1 MLGGPFG
8 RALKHQNVSAT
19 SGKVLRPLRDQQ
31 VFDARLVNSW
41 LGLTTDVAR
50 LAILTRVQQAVITP
64 AYRLVFRLEIAN
76 RPGMFARVATT
87 IGARGCSLGAID
99 LVEATPQLHVRDVT
113 VDCPDEKTGQAL
125 QGDLQHLDGV
135 TVRAVSDRAFLLHL
149 GGKVETKGRVQVR
162 TRDDLSLVYT
172 PGVARV
178 CRAIAEDKD
187 KVWKLTIRQNSVAVV
202 TDGTAVLGLGD
213 IGPEAAMPVME
224 GKVLI
229 FAEFA
234 GITAFPL
241 CLDTKDPDEIVR
253 TVEHVAPVFGG
264 INLEDIAA
272 PSCFIVERKLRERLD
287 IPVFHDDQHGTAV
300 VVLAGLRNAAA
311 VVKKELTEM
320 RVVIAGAGA
329 AGIATARLLR
339 LAGVRDISLCDRH
352 GIVNASRSD
361 ENSEKVAIARELGT
375 KRTGALEDA
384 VEGAHVFVGL
394 SGPRV
399 LSLDAL
405 KTMAR
410 PRIVFGLANPDPE
423 IDPLEAAPH
432 VDVLAT
438 GRSDYP
444 NQVNNS
450 LVFPGVFRGLL
461 DAHAR
466 GVSPDVELAAAD
478 ALAATVPAHVR
489 SSEYILPSMFDRAVV
504 PAVAKAVADA
514 TRAAGLSRRTLLPD
528 A

>member
-1 MLGGPFG
+1 
-8 RALKHQNVSAT
+8 
-19 SGKVLRPLRDQQ
+19 
-31 VFDARLVNSW
+31 
-41 LGLTTDVAR
+41 
-50 LAILTRVQQAVITP
+50 VQAHAVITP
-64 AYRLVFRLEIAN
+64 AYRLIFRLEIAN

-99 LVEATPQLHVRDVT
+99 LVEATPAIHVRDVT
-113 VDCPDEKTGQAL
+113 VDCPDERTGEQL
-125 QGDLQHLDGV
+125 HEDLQSLEGV
-135 TVRAVSDRAFLLHL
+135 TVRSVSDRAFLLHL
-149 GGKVETKGRVQVR
+149 GGKIETKGRVQVR

-172 PGVARV
+172 PGVARI
-178 CRAIAEDKD
+178 CRAIAEDKE
-187 KVWKLTIRQNSVAVV
+187 KSWKLTVRQNSVAVV

-234 GITAFPL
+234 GITAFPI
-241 CLDTKDPDEIVR
+241 CLDTKDPAEIVR
-253 TVEHVAPVFGG
+253 TVTHIAPAFGG

-272 PSCFIVERKLRERLD
+272 PSCFIVERELRERLD

-311 VVKKELTEM
+311 VVHRPLAEL
-320 RVVIAGAGA
+320 RVVVAGAGA

-339 LAGVRDISLCDRH
+339 DAGIRDIVLTDRR
-352 GIVNASRSD
+352 GIVSSDRSD
-361 ENSEKVAIARELGT
+361 ANPDKLAIAKELGT
-375 KRTGALEDA
+375 TKAGSLDDA
-384 VEGAHVFVGL
+384 VAGANVFIGL
-394 SGPRV
+394 SGPGI
-399 LSLDAL
+399 LSMQAL
-405 KTMAR
+405 RSMAR
-410 PRIVFGLANPDPE
+410 PRIVFALANPDPE
-423 IDPLEAAPH
+423 IDPLSAAPE

-466 GVSPDVELAAAD
+466 GVSRDIELAAAD
-478 ALAATVPAHVR
+478 ALASTVPANVR
-489 SSEYILPSMFDRAVV
+489 SAEYILPSMFDREVV
-504 PAVAKAVADA
+504 PAIAKAVSAA
-514 TRAAGLSRRTLLPD
+514 TRTAGLSRRTSLPD

>member
-1 MLGGPFG
+1 M
-8 RALKHQNVSAT
+8 
-19 SGKVLRPLRDQQ
+19 
-31 VFDARLVNSW
+31 
-41 LGLTTDVAR
+41 
-50 LAILTRVQQAVITP
+50 AILTAVQPHAVLTP

-76 RPGMFARVATT
+76 QPGMFAQVATT
-87 IGARGCSLGAID
+87 VGARGCSLGAID
-99 LVEATPQLHVRDVT
+99 LVEATPTIHVRDVT
-113 VDCPDEKTGQAL
+113 VDAPDEKTGQQL
-125 QGDLQHLDGV
+125 YEDLQRLDGV
-135 TVRAVSDRAFLLHL
+135 KVRSVSDRAFLMHL
-149 GGKVETKGRVQVR
+149 GGKIETKGRVQVR

-172 PGVARV
+172 PGVARI
-178 CRAIAEDKD
+178 CRAIALDKE
-187 KVWKLTIRQNSVAVV
+187 KAWKLTIRQNSVAIV

-224 GKVLI
+224 GKALI

-241 CLDTKDPDEIVR
+241 CLDTKDPEEIVR
-253 TVEHVAPVFGG
+253 TVTHVAPVFGG

-272 PSCFIVERKLRERLD
+272 PSCFIVERKLREKLD
-287 IPVFHDDQHGTAV
+287 IPVFHDDQHGTAI

-311 VVKKELTEM
+311 VVGRPLADL

-339 LAGVRDISLCDRH
+339 IAGVREIVLVDRH
-352 GIVNASRSD
+352 GIVNTTRSD
-361 ENSEKVAIARELGT
+361 ENTEKVAIARELGT
-375 KRTGALEDA
+375 TRTGSLEDA
-384 VEGAHVFVGL
+384 VAGANVFIGL
-394 SGPRV
+394 SGPRI

-405 KTMAR
+405 RTMAR
-410 PRIVFGLANPDPE
+410 PRIVFALANPDPE
-423 IDPLEAAPH
+423 IDPLTAAPE

-466 GVSPDVELAAAD
+466 GVSPDIELAAAN
-478 ALAATVPAHVR
+478 ALAATIPAHVR
-489 SSEYILPSMFDRAVV
+489 SAEYILPSMFDRDVV
-504 PAVAKAVADA
+504 PTIAKAVAAA
-514 TRAAGLSRRTLLPD
+514 TRAGGLSRRTSLPD
-528 A
+528 S

>member
-1 MLGGPFG
+1 M
-8 RALKHQNVSAT
+8 
-19 SGKVLRPLRDQQ
+19 
-31 VFDARLVNSW
+31 
-41 LGLTTDVAR
+41 
-50 LAILTRVQQAVITP
+50 AILATVQPHAVITP

-76 RPGMFARVATT
+76 RPGMFATVAAT

-99 LVEATPQLHVRDVT
+99 LVEATPAIHVRDVT
-113 VDCPDEKTGQAL
+113 VDAPDERTGEVLLEDLRAL
-125 QGDLQHLDGV
+125 EGV
-135 TVRAVSDRAFLLHL
+135 QVRSVSDRAFLMHL
-149 GGKVETKGRVQVR
+149 GGKIETKGRVQVR

-172 PGVARV
+172 PGVARI
-178 CRAIAEDKD
+178 CRAIALDKD
-187 KVWKLTIRQNSVAVV
+187 KAWKLTIRQNSVAVV

-224 GKVLI
+224 GKALI

-241 CLDTKDPDEIVR
+241 CLATKDPDEIVE
-253 TVEHVAPVFGG
+253 TVVRVAPAFGG

-311 VVKKELTEM
+311 VTKHELATL

-339 LAGVRDISLCDRH
+339 LAGVREIVLCDRG
-352 GIVNASRSD
+352 GIVNPTRSD
-361 ENSEKVAIARELGT
+361 ANAEKVAIARELGT
-375 KRTGALEDA
+375 ARSGSLEDA
-384 VEGAHVFVGL
+384 VRGANVFIGL
-394 SGPRV
+394 SGPRT
-399 LSLDAL
+399 LSLEAL
-405 KTMAR
+405 RTMAR
-410 PRIVFGLANPDPE
+410 PRIVFALANPDPE
-423 IDPLEAAPH
+423 IDPLVAAPE

-466 GVSPDVELAAAD
+466 GVSEDIELAAAD
-478 ALAATVPAHVR
+478 ALAATVPPHVR
-489 SSEYILPSMFDRAVV
+489 SAEYILPSMFDREVV
-504 PAVAKAVADA
+504 PTIAKAVAAA
-514 TRAAGLSRRTLLPD
+514 TRAAGLSRRSALPES
-528 A
+528 

>member
-1 MLGGPFG
+1 MQP
-8 RALKHQNVSAT
+8 H
-19 SGKVLRPLRDQQ
+19 P
-31 VFDARLVNSW
+31 
-41 LGLTTDVAR
+41 
-50 LAILTRVQQAVITP
+50 VITP

-76 RPGMFARVATT
+76 SPGMFARVATT

-99 LVEATPQLHVRDVT
+99 LVEATPKVHVRDVT
-113 VDCPDEKTGQAL
+113 VDAPDEKTGQAL
-125 QGDLQHLDGV
+125 HEDLQRIAGV
-135 TVRAVSDRAFLLHL
+135 SVRSMSDRAFLMHL
-149 GGKVETKGRVQVR
+149 GGKIETRGRVQVR

-172 PGVARV
+172 PGVARI
-178 CRAIAEDKD
+178 CRAIALDKD
-187 KVWKLTIRQNSVAVV
+187 KSWKLTIRQNAVAVV

-224 GKVLI
+224 GKALI
-229 FAEFA
+229 FSEFA

-253 TVEHVAPVFGG
+253 TVVHVAPAFGG

-272 PSCFIVERKLRERLD
+272 PSCFIVERKLREQLD
-287 IPVFHDDQHGTAV
+287 IPVFHDDQHGTAI

-311 VVKKELTEM
+311 VVKRELGAM

-339 LAGVRDISLCDRH
+339 LAGVRDIVLVDRH
-352 GIVNASRSD
+352 GIVNSSRSD
-361 ENSEKVAIARELGT
+361 ENAEKVAIARELETTRSGS
-375 KRTGALEDA
+375 LEDA
-384 VEGAHVFVGL
+384 VAGANVFIGL
-394 SGPRV
+394 SGPGI

-405 KTMAR
+405 RTMAR
-410 PRIVFGLANPDPE
+410 PRIVFALANPDPE
-423 IDPLEAAPH
+423 IDPIVAAPE

-466 GVSPDVELAAAD
+466 GVSADIELAAAN

-489 SSEYILPSMFDRAVV
+489 SAEYILPSMFDKEVV
-504 PAVAKAVADA
+504 PTIAKAVAAA
-514 TRAAGLSRRTLLPD
+514 TRAAGLSRRTSLPES
-528 A
+528 

>member
-1 MLGGPFG
+1 M
-8 RALKHQNVSAT
+8 
-19 SGKVLRPLRDQQ
+19 
-31 VFDARLVNSW
+31 
-41 LGLTTDVAR
+41 
-50 LAILTRVQQAVITP
+50 AILTDVPSPHAVLTP
-64 AYRLVFRLEIAN
+64 TYRLVFRLEIAN
-76 RPGMFARVATT
+76 LPGMFAKVATT
-87 IGARGCSLGAID
+87 VGARGCSLGAID
-99 LVEATPQLHVRDVT
+99 LVEATPDVHVRDVT
-113 VDCPDEKTGQAL
+113 VDCPDEKTGQEL
-125 QGDLQHLDGV
+125 YEDLQHVEGV
-135 TVRAVSDRAFLLHL
+135 RVRSMSDRAFLLHL
-149 GGKVETKGRVQVR
+149 GGKIETKGRVQVR

-172 PGVARV
+172 PGVARI
-178 CRAIAEDKD
+178 CRALAEDSEKA
-187 KVWKLTIRQNSVAVV
+187 WKLTIRQNSVAVV
-202 TDGTAVLGLGD
+202 SDGTAVLGLGN
-213 IGPEAAMPVME
+213 IGPYGAMPVME
-224 GKVLI
+224 GKALI

-241 CLDTKDPDEIVR
+241 CLDTKDPDEIIR
-253 TVEHVAPVFGG
+253 TVEHVSPVFGG

-272 PSCFIVERKLRERLD
+272 PSCFIVEQELRKRLD

-311 VVKKELTEM
+311 VVKKDVAEL

-329 AGIATARLLR
+329 AGIGTARLLHT
-339 LAGVRDISLCDRH
+339 AGIRDIVLCDRH

-361 ENSEKVAIARELGT
+361 ENAEKVAVAKLLGT
-375 KRTGALEDA
+375 TRRGSLEDA
-384 VEGAHVFVGL
+384 VAGANVFLGL

-410 PRIVFGLANPDPE
+410 PRIVFAMANPDPE

-432 VDVLAT
+432 VDVMAT

-466 GVSPDVELAAAD
+466 GVSADVELAAAT

-489 SSEYILPSMFDRAVV
+489 SAEYILPSMFDREVV
-504 PAVAKAVADA
+504 PAIAKAVAAA
-514 TRAAGLSRRTLLPD
+514 TRAAGLSRRSSPPES
-528 A
+528 

>member
-1 MLGGPFG
+1 MSGSPPRNPRASEILG
-8 RALKHQNVSAT
+8 A
-19 SGKVLRPLRDQQ
+19 
-31 VFDARLVNSW
+31 
-41 LGLTTDVAR
+41 
-50 LAILTRVQQAVITP
+50 VQPHPVTP

-76 RPGMFARVATT
+76 SPGMFARVATT

-99 LVEATPQLHVRDVT
+99 LVEATPKVHVRDVT
-113 VDCPDEKTGQAL
+113 VDAPDEKTGQAL
-125 QGDLQHLDGV
+125 HEDLQRIEGV
-135 TVRAVSDRAFLLHL
+135 SVRSVSDRAFLMHL
-149 GGKVETKGRVQVR
+149 GGKIETRGRVQVR

-172 PGVARV
+172 PGVARI
-178 CRAIAEDKD
+178 CRAIAADKE
-187 KVWKLTIRQNSVAVV
+187 KAWKLTIRQNSVAVV

-224 GKVLI
+224 GKALI
-229 FAEFA
+229 FSEFA
-234 GITAFPL
+234 GITAYPI

-253 TVEHVAPVFGG
+253 TVAHIAPAFGG

-272 PSCFIVERKLRERLD
+272 PSCFVVERELRRRLD

-311 VVKKELTEM
+311 VVGRELSGL

-329 AGIATARLLR
+329 AGIATARLLH
-339 LAGVRDISLCDRH
+339 LAGVREILLCDRH
-352 GIVNASRSD
+352 GIVNGSRSD
-361 ENSEKVAIARELGT
+361 ENAEKVAIARELGT
-375 KRTGALEDA
+375 TRTGSLEDA
-384 VEGAHVFVGL
+384 VAGAHIFIGL
-394 SGPRV
+394 SGPRI

-405 KTMAR
+405 RTMAR
-410 PRIVFGLANPDPE
+410 PRIVFALANPDPE
-423 IDPLEAAPH
+423 IDPIAAAPE

-450 LVFPGVFRGLL
+450 LVFPGIFRGLL

-466 GVSPDVELAAAD
+466 GVSADIELAAAD

-489 SSEYILPSMFDRAVV
+489 SAEYILPSMFDKDVV
-504 PAVAKAVADA
+504 PSIAKAVAAA
-514 TRAAGLSRRTLLPD
+514 TRAAGLSRRTAL
-528 A
+528 AES